1 MNYKKHILFSILFAL
16 IIAMISYFVFT
27 YQPYDCSDL
36 TKLTD
41 YQRLDCRTEEV
52 LGVYYWLPH
61 TTQLFFGSIISY
73 WIVYGM
79 ITAVKSVLKR

>member
-1 MNYKKHILFSILFAL
+1 MDYKKQILYSILFAL
-16 IIAMISYFVFT
+16 FMAMISYVVFT

-61 TTQLFFGSIISY
+61 TTTLFFCSILFY
-73 WIVYGM
+73 WAAYGLL
-79 ITAVKSVLKR
+79 AVMKSLLKR